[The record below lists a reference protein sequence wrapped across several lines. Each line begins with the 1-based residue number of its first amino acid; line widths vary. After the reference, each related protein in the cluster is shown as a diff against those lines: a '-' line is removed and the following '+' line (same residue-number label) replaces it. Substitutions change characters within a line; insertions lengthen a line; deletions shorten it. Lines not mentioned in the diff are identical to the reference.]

1 MRANRSVVCFFSF
14 LFLIVSVGCSRDPN
28 VKKQKYLES
37 GNRYFEK
44 GKYREAVIQFS
55 NAIQVDPNFADAH
68 FRLAESYLKL
78 QFWPDAY
85 RELQRTLNVD
95 PNNVKAQIDLGGLL
109 VAGHS
114 YADAQAITDKVLQ
127 KNPDNV
133 DAHALQAS
141 LDAGQGNRD
150 GAMKEMQKAIDLDP
164 SQLPLYVQLAALQSV
179 KQLDLAE
186 ATLKKALTINP
197 KFVPAIESL
206 ALVYQDTGRKTEAE
220 QLLKQ
225 ATQLDLKNLTGRQ
238 LLARLYLSQSR
249 KADAEQVMVQ
259 AKKDLSGEGNEYRVL
274 GDYYVSIG
282 ELDKATAEF
291 GTLSTRYP
299 KDLKVKLD
307 YIDLLLRQANVEEAR
322 KLDDEILKKNPKDTG
337 ALMLRGRIQSL
348 NGQFIEAISTLQ
360 DALKDSPENALGHY
374 ELGLAFTKTG
384 DWGRAEQEWR
394 ETVKL
399 QPRMMDAQLALA
411 QIAVRKND
419 RELLSQTAEQIIVGL
434 PLDPRGYI
442 LRADAESAAK
452 QETAA
457 ETDINKA
464 ISVAPQNPLGYVA
477 MGHWFGSKDKFRD
490 AQKYYEQ
497 ALDRDPNQFAALN
510 GLVTILVKQKQ
521 NAEAQKRIEQQL
533 SKAPNNDNYYTLLG
547 RLQAGSNDL
556 PGAQVSLQKAVSL
569 NKNNV
574 AALALLAR
582 VEVNQGDKDKAL
594 ATAYKSIQDNPKSVI
609 VYFLAATLEEAH
621 ENWPQAEKLYQQALQ
636 VEPNYPLAA
645 NNLAYGMLD
654 HGENT
659 DVALSLAQV
668 ARQKMPDSP
677 DAADTLAWAYY
688 QKGVYG
694 LAADLLEE
702 AIKKAPDDALFHYH
716 LGMVYGKHNNPI
728 QARAHLERSLKISP
742 NSSQASEIHK
752 ALAQIG

>member
-1 MRANRSVVCFFSF
+1 MRTTRLVAFFSF
-14 LFLIVSVGCSRDPN
+14 CFIIAAVGCSHDPN

-44 GKYREAVIQFS
+44 GKYREATIQFS
-55 NAIQVDPNFADAH
+55 NAIQVDPSFAEAH

-85 RELQRTLNVD
+85 RELQQTVNVD
-95 PNNVKAQIDLGGLL
+95 PNNVKAQIDLGALL

-114 YADAQAITDKVLQ
+114 FADAQAITDKVLQ
-127 KNPDNV
+127 KNPNNV
-133 DAHALQAS
+133 DAHALQAN
-141 LDAGQGNRD
+141 LDAAQGNRD
-150 GAMKEMQKAIDLDP
+150 RAMQEMQKAIDLDP
-164 SQLPLYVQLAALQSV
+164 SRLAIYVQLAALQSM

-186 ATLKKALTINP
+186 ATLKKALAINP

-206 ALVYQDTGRKTEAE
+206 ALVYQDTGRRDDAE
-220 QLLKQ
+220 HLLKQ
-225 ATQLDLKNLTGRQ
+225 ATELDPKNLTSRQ

-259 AKKDLSGEGNEYRVL
+259 AKKDLKGEGNEYRVL
-274 GDYYVSIG
+274 GDYYVSTG

-291 GTLSTRYP
+291 GALSTQYP
-299 KDLKVKLD
+299 KDLNVKKD
-307 YIDLLLRQANVEEAR
+307 YIDLLLQQNKLEEAR

-348 NGQFIEAISTLQ
+348 NGQFLEATSTLQ
-360 DALKDSPENALGHY
+360 DALKNSPENALGHY
-374 ELGLAFTKTG
+374 ELGLAFSKTG

-394 ETVKL
+394 EAIKL
-399 QPRMMDAQLALA
+399 QPHMMDAQLALA
-411 QIAVRKND
+411 QIAVMKND
-419 RELLSQTAEQIIVGL
+419 RESLSQTAEQIIVGL
-434 PLDPRGYI
+434 PFDPRGYI

-464 ISVAPQNPLGYVA
+464 ISVAPQNPLAYVA
-477 MGHWFGSKDKFRD
+477 MGHWFARQDKFRD

-497 ALDRDPNQFAALN
+497 ALDRDPNQFAALD
-510 GLVTILVKQKQ
+510 GVVTILVKQKQ

-533 SKAPNNDNYYTLLG
+533 SKAPNNDSYYTLLG
-547 RLQAGSNDL
+547 GLQAGNKDL
-556 PGAQVSLQKAVSL
+556 PGAEASLQKAVSL
-569 NKNNV
+569 NKNNL
-574 AALALLAR
+574 AALALLAK
-582 VEVNQGDKDKAL
+582 VELSQGDNDKAL
-594 ATAYKSIQDNPKSVI
+594 TTAYKSIQDNPKSVV
-609 VYFLAATLEEAH
+609 VYFVTATLEEAH
-621 ENWPQAEKLYQQALQ
+621 GNWPQAEKLYQQALQ

-645 NNLAYGMLD
+645 NNLAFGMLD

-668 ARQKMPDSP
+668 ARQKMPESP

-702 AIKKAPDDALFHYH
+702 AIKKAPDNALFHYH

-752 ALAQIG
+752 VLAQIG

>member
-1 MRANRSVVCFFSF
+1 MRANRLVVCFFSF
-14 LFLIVSVGCSRDPN
+14 IVVMASVGCSRDPN

-55 NAIQVDPNFADAH
+55 NAIQVDPNFSEAH

-78 QFWPDAY
+78 QFWSDAY
-85 RELQRTLNVD
+85 RELQRTVNVD
-95 PNNVKAQIDLGGLL
+95 PNNMKAQIDLGSLL
-109 VAGHS
+109 VAAHS
-114 YADAQAITDKVLQ
+114 FADAQAITDKVLQ
-127 KNPDNV
+127 KNPNNA
-133 DAHALQAS
+133 DAHALQAN

-186 ATLKKALTINP
+186 ATLKKALAINP

-206 ALVYQDTGRKTEAE
+206 ALVDQDTGRSTEAE
-220 QLLKQ
+220 QLLQ
-225 ATQLDLKNLTGRQ
+225 EGIELDPKNLTGRQ
-238 LLARLYLSQSR
+238 LLARLYLAQSR
-249 KADAEQVMVQ
+249 KADAEKVMVK
-259 AKKDLSGEGNEYRVL
+259 AKKDLSGEGNDYRVL
-274 GDYYVSIG
+274 GDYYASIG
-282 ELDKATAEF
+282 DLEKATTEF
-291 GTLSTRYP
+291 GTLSTQYP
-299 KDLKVKLD
+299 KDLNVKMD
-307 YIDLLLRQANVEEAR
+307 YIDLLLKQNKVEEAR
-322 KLDDEILKKNPKDTG
+322 KLDDEILKKNPKDSG
-337 ALMLRGRIQSL
+337 ALLLRGRIESL
-348 NGQFIEAISTLQ
+348 NGQFVEAISTLQ
-360 DALKDSPENALGHY
+360 DALKDSPEHAFGHY
-374 ELGLAFTKTG
+374 ELGLAFSQTG

-394 ETVKL
+394 EAIKL
-399 QPRMMDAQLALA
+399 QPRMMEAQLALA

-419 RELLSQTAEQIIVGL
+419 RELLSQTAEQIIIGL
-434 PLDPRGYI
+434 PFDPRGYI
-442 LRADAESAAK
+442 LRADTESAAK

-477 MGHWFGSKDKFRD
+477 MGHWFARQDKFRD

-497 ALDRDPNQFAALN
+497 ALDRDPNQFAALD
-510 GLVTILVKQKQ
+510 GLVAILVKQKQ

-533 SKAPNNDNYYTLLG
+533 LKAPNNDSYYTLLA

-556 PGAQVSLQKAVSL
+556 PGAQASLQKAVSL

-574 AALALLAR
+574 AALALLSR

-621 ENWPQAEKLYQQALQ
+621 GNWPQAEKLYQQALQ

-645 NNLAYGMLD
+645 NNLAYGMLE

-702 AIKKAPDDALFHYH
+702 AIKKSPDDALFHYH

-728 QARAHLERSLKISP
+728 QAKAHLERSLKISP
-742 NSSQASEIHK
+742 NSSQAGEIHK